1 MNKLKELDSKGFT
14 LVELLAIILIISVI
28 MGIAGYS
35 VISSIKNSEAKK
47 QEISLESIRK
57 AAVLYVKE
65 YSDDV
70 SWKSKDI
77 GYEYVCISINELVN
91 KGYLKEKDISGVG
104 YSNIQI
110 NRDIDSKV
118 IIGDELF
125 EGVCS

>member
-118 IIGDELF
+118 IIGDEVF